1 MATAGRVGCATES
14 RRILRKLSAIRVR
27 VSYTQ
32 WMRGGVTKLVDVD
45 AAVGDIARVFDEQGK
60 DEALAVMRGMLET
73 LVRKNSEL
81 ELDRLRL
88 IKKHLGQTSERVSEH
103 QLALMLDQLAPEE
116 RPADAIVPS
125 VEPAPVDGTG
135 AEQDAVAPT
144 KAKTGKH
151 GRKPLP
157 STLRR
162 VDVEHS
168 VPASDRVCSICGNDK
183 TCIGHATSEVLQ
195 FKPAEFFVEVH
206 KREKLACHAH
216 PEGGVVI
223 AEVPAKVIEKGRPGS
238 SVLARVVIGK
248 YEDHEP
254 LHRMRKM
261 FARLG
266 IDVAVSTL
274 ADWVAASATIITP
287 IAALIRKLVLD
298 SVVLQG
304 DDTGLKVLDEKAP
317 GGAKRGHLWFYVG
330 DRALCAVVYTP
341 DWTKDGPGL
350 FLASRRGGYLVADAY
365 KGWDHLYTRDE
376 HPLIEVGCWA
386 HARRSFVEIAE
397 RGEPRAAVM
406 LHHVKKLY
414 DVERDATEA
423 RDGPAERLA
432 RRHERSSVVIQDIA
446 KWCAEIKE
454 REPPKSA
461 LAGAVGYVLNQWVAL
476 TRFLDDG
483 ALPLDNTMVE
493 RALRCVAQGRKN
505 FLFAGSDEGA
515 IRAATIYTCM
525 ATCKL
530 NGVEPTAWL
539 TDVIAKIQTEQ
550 WPHGRL
556 RELVP
561 DEWRKTAPA
570 HALIDAKR

>member
-1 MATAGRVGCATES
+1 
-14 RRILRKLSAIRVR
+14 
-27 VSYTQ
+27 
-32 WMRGGVTKLVDVD
+32 MRGGVTKLVDVD
-45 AAVGDIARVFDEQGK
+45 QAVGDIARVFDEQGK
-60 DEALAVMRGMLET
+60 DEALAIVRGMLET
-73 LVRKNSEL
+73 LVRTNSEL
-81 ELDRLRL
+81 ALDRMRL

-103 QLALMLDQLAPEE
+103 QLALMIDQLAPEE

-125 VEPAPVDGTG
+125 VETAPVDGT
-135 AEQDAVAPT
+135 ADDDTSP
-144 KAKTGKH
+144 KSKPSGKH

-157 STLRR
+157 SSLER
-162 VDVEHS
+162 VPVEHP
-168 VPASDRVCSICGNDK
+168 VPASDRVCSVCGKEK

-195 FKPAEFFVEVH
+195 FRPASFFVEIH
-206 KREKLACHAH
+206 KREKLACDEH
-216 PEGGVVI
+216 PENGVSI
-223 AEVPAKVIEKGRPGS
+223 ADAPPKAIEKGRPGS

-254 LHRMRKM
+254 LHRMKKM

-266 IDVAVSTL
+266 IEIAVSTL
-274 ADWVAASATIITP
+274 ADWVGASAMILRP
-287 IAALIRKLVLD
+287 IADLIRKLVLE

-317 GGAKRGHLWFYVG
+317 GRAKRGHLWFYVG

-341 DWTKDGPGL
+341 DWTKDGPGV
-350 FLASRRGGYLVADAY
+350 FLAARRGGYLVADAY

-414 DVERDATEA
+414 EVEADASAAGDVSEA
-423 RDGPAERLA
+423 RLA
-432 RRHERSSVVIQDIA
+432 RRRDRSSAVIEDIA
-446 KWCAEIKE
+446 KWCAEIKG

-461 LAGAVGYVLNQWVAL
+461 LASAVGYVVNQWIAL

-493 RALRCVAQGRKN
+493 RALRGVAQGRKN

-525 ATCKL
+525 ASCKL

-550 WPHGRL
+550 WPHGCL

-561 DEWRKTAPA
+561 DEWIKSAPA
-570 HALIDAKR
+570 HALIAPKR

>member
-1 MATAGRVGCATES
+1 
-14 RRILRKLSAIRVR
+14 
-27 VSYTQ
+27 
-32 WMRGGVTKLVDVD
+32 
-45 AAVGDIARVFDEQGK
+45 
-60 DEALAVMRGMLET
+60 MLET

-103 QLALMLDQLAPEE
+103 QLALMLEQLAPEE

-125 VEPAPVDGTG
+125 VVTSSVDGSTDDAATSG
-135 AEQDAVAPT
+135 ASST
-144 KAKTGKH
+144 KTRGH

-162 VDVEHS
+162 VEIEHS
-168 VPASDRVCSICGNDK
+168 VPASDRVCSACGKDK

-195 FKPAEFFVEVH
+195 FKPAEFFVEIH
-206 KREKLACHAH
+206 KREKLACEAH
-216 PEGGVVI
+216 PESGVAI
-223 AEVPAKVIEKGRPGS
+223 ADAPEKVIEKGRPGS

-261 FARLG
+261 FSRLG
-266 IDVAVSTL
+266 IDIAVSTL
-274 ADWVAASATIITP
+274 ADWVTASAAILNP

-330 DRALCAVVYTP
+330 DRSLCSVVYTP
-341 DWTKDGPGL
+341 DWTKNGPAL
-350 FLASRRGGYLVADAY
+350 FLAARRGGYFVADAY
-365 KGWDHLYTRDE
+365 KGWDHLYSRDE
-376 HPLIEVGCWA
+376 NPLIEVGCWA
-386 HARRSFVEIAE
+386 HARRPFVEIAD
-397 RGEPRAAVM
+397 RGDPRAAVM

-414 DVERDATEA
+414 EVEKDATDA
-423 RDGPAERLA
+423 GDGEAERLA
-432 RRHERSSVVIQDIA
+432 RRRDRSRGVIDHIA

-461 LAGAVGYVLNQWVAL
+461 LATAVGYVFNQWLAL
-476 TRFLDDG
+476 TRFLEDG
-483 ALPLDNTMVE
+483 ALPLDNTVVE
-493 RALRCVAQGRKN
+493 RALRGVAQGRKN

-570 HALIDAKR
+570 HALIDPKR